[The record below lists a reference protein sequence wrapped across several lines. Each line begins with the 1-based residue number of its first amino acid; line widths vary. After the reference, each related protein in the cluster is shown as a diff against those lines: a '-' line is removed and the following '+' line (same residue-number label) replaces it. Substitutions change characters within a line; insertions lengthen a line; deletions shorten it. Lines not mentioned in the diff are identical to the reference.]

1 MDNGVKYAI
10 GKFEH
15 SIKIASENKELREL
29 LPKIRKEYNRV
40 KNMTKTGD
48 LIEHFE
54 KFSMGQNQHK
64 EEFEIFKKYGIIPSE
79 EMAEVLKK
87 KFPEEINNK
96 TSISDFKRQKVYSSY
111 EINSV
116 FKVSDQGGGIRASN
130 TTNTIVLTLF
140 PDNGI
145 YVNKWVGNELHYIG
159 SGQEGDQSLTRM
171 NKSLFDAEDMGRS
184 IHLFESL
191 RSNEY
196 LYHGKVEVLGEP
208 YTMKQPDI
216 KNILR
221 NVLVFRLKVL
231 DGKGPAPLREKDY
244 NEMLEKRTKSILKLS
259 AEQLEN
265 LAKNTSKENSSRIVV
280 STVIDRDPAV
290 SEYVK
295 MRANGICDLC
305 EQEAPFKNKLGQPYL
320 ECHHVEYLSNGGS
333 DTIDNA
339 LALCP
344 NCHRKIHSLESEH
357 DLRQLMI
364 KLRSYK

>member
-15 SIKIASENKELREL
+15 SIKIASENKELTDL

-64 EEFEIFKKYGIIPSE
+64 EEFEIFKKYSIIPSE

-196 LYHGKVEVLGEP
+196 LYHGKVEVLGSP
-208 YTMKQPDI
+208 HIIRQPDI
-216 KNILR
+216 NNVLR
-221 NVLVFRLKVL
+221 NVLVFRLRVL
-231 DGKGPAPLREKDY
+231 DGNGAAPIREKDY
-244 NEMLEKRTKSILKLS
+244 NEMLEKRRKSILKLS
-259 AEQLEN
+259 IEELEN
-265 LAKNTSKENSSRIVV
+265 LAKNSSKENSSRTVV

-295 MRANGICDLC
+295 LRAKGYCDLC
-305 EQEAPFKNKLGQPYL
+305 DQKAPFENKFGQPYL
-320 ECHHVEYLSNGGS
+320 ECHHVEYLSKGGS
-333 DTIDNA
+333 DTVDNA
-339 LALCP
+339 VALCP
-344 NCHRKIHSLESEH
+344 NCHRKIHSLENK
-357 DLRQLMI
+357 DDYI
-364 KLRSYK
+364 KLIRKLKYYE